1 MWNVPEAGFRL
12 TLFWVTLAEFN
23 QKQYPQF
30 SVAYMSVIP
39 TLRKVRQEDHQ
50 FEINQHFIVS
60 PCPESKRQ
68 TIEQNP
74 NGTIQI
80 TSRQTRKVS
89 QCPCRVSFLN
99 RYLYLLNVF
108 MCMDG
113 CFCLCVHLCRSEK
126 DVESPEAGGT
136 DSCEPPCGSS

>member
-1 MWNVPEAGFRL
+1 
-12 TLFWVTLAEFN
+12 
-23 QKQYPQF
+23 
-30 SVAYMSVIP
+30 MSVIP

-50 FEINQHFIVS
+50 FEINRHFIAS

-68 TIEQNP
+68 TIERNP

-108 MCMDG
+108 I
-113 CFCLCVHLCRSEK
+113 LCVWMGVFVPVYTCAGQKRLLNPLKLEVLIVVSHRVGVLRS
-126 DVESPEAGGT
+126 SART
-136 DSCEPPCGSS
+136 RALNH